1 MASKTEDFN
10 EEVESL
16 KDKAKKITGKAREE
30 YLEHVSDF
38 KEKIKQISGDT
49 SERAKQIID
58 ETGAYIKENPQKAA
72 MIGLGVRHGIGL
84 LVRML
89 IRRKFNI
96 VSSNGLKK

>member
-38 KEKIKQISGDT
+38 KEKIKQ
-49 SERAKQIID
+49 
-58 ETGAYIKENPQKAA
+58 N
-72 MIGLGVRHGIGL
+72 LG
-84 LVRML
+84 
-89 IRRKFNI
+89 
-96 VSSNGLKK
+96 

>member
-1 MASKTEDFN
+1 MVSKTEDFN

-72 MIGLGVRHGIGL
+72 LIGLGVGLGIGL
-84 LVRML
+84 LVGML
-89 IRRKFNI
+89 IRRK
-96 VSSNGLKK
+96 